1 MPAMPSVHTHKTSA
15 SSLPPEES
23 LGCSSNILYAFVS
36 VETVPNVPF
45 VPIKSIMFN
54 IINIYRLCYQSHLFH
69 FARSDA
75 DRFYAIL
82 SWYRLY
88 QKLYGTFGT
97 FGTLS
102 CVSKT
107 AVVHAV
113 PGRRAVSAVQQV
125 SYHFAAAIY
134 SCAVF
139 STLLLRLLK
148 FHNCIKIPT
157 YFRQSHVL

>member
-75 DRFYAIL
+75 DHYYAIL

-102 CVSKT
+102 
-107 AVVHAV
+107 AAFY
-113 PGRRAVSAVQQV
+113 
-125 SYHFAAAIY
+125 SYVANQKNNPFWAYQIPLFVLVYNA
-134 SCAVF
+134 S
-139 STLLLRLLK
+139 LLLQFPNTFYRKKGNNLP
-148 FHNCIKIPT
+148 FQHCIPSPLHTIC
-157 YFRQSHVL
+157 YQ